1 MSDALVRITEAMPQ
15 LSKGKRRLAEY
26 IIAHYDKAAY
36 MTASKLGAEVGVS
49 ESTVVRFA
57 DNLGYDGY
65 PELQRMLQDTVRMR
79 LTALQRIEVT
89 NDRLS
94 RGGNMLDNVLA
105 SDEENIKYTAEH
117 IDREAFDAAVNTLLS
132 ARQIYIMGVRSSSI
146 LAEFMN
152 LYISLVF
159 QNVKLIRTTSESDIF
174 EQLMHIGND
183 DVLFA
188 ISFPRYSTRVVN
200 AVKFAKSEN
209 AHVIALTD
217 SISSPLTEYADA
229 TLTARSDIASFADSL
244 VAPLSIIN
252 ALIAAIGQRKQSEV
266 ADVFTRLEEIW
277 DKYNTYQKNTHI

>member
-105 SDEENIKYTAEH
+105 SDEDNIKYTAEH
-117 IDREAFDAAVNTLLS
+117 IDRDAFDAAVNTLLS